1 MSQKNISKKKRK
13 KVLIISY
20 YWPPCGGIGVLRCL
34 KLAKYLSEFG
44 WEPVVYTAENA
55 HYPSYDE
62 GNFKDIPEGMTILK
76 QPIFEPYTFYKKFT
90 GQPKNA
96 NVNHALVATD
106 QKRGLRHTIS
116 VWIRSNIFI
125 PDARAFWIRPSV
137 KFLVNYLK
145 NNPVDAI
152 FSDGPPHT
160 NNVIACRIKQKTGIP
175 WIADFQDPW
184 TQVDLYERLIL
195 TDWADRK
202 YHDLEQETFQ
212 NADRITIASPSWKTD
227 LEDIGA
233 KNVSVF
239 YYGYDK
245 ADFQDL
251 IPKYDK
257 KFTLT
262 HTGLLGADRMPTGLF
277 EAVSELAEENKA
289 FRDAFR
295 FRTVGK
301 TDNEVLQKAKD
312 LGIWDLLEVIS
323 QVPREQALQYTANS
337 QMLLLLLNLAG
348 NTMGRIPGKLYEYFA
363 VKRPILCLGPTGS
376 DSDRMISE
384 VKAGFSANYHEKDK
398 IKKLL
403 FHYFQIWQE
412 RKVIPLETANFE
424 KYTNYAQTQK
434 IAQLLDQITR

>member
-1 MSQKNISKKKRK
+1 MPRK
-13 KVLIISY
+13 KVLIITY
-20 YWPPCGGIGVLRCL
+20 YFPPCGGIGVLRCL
-34 KLAKYLSEFG
+34 KLTKYLRDFG
-44 WEPVVYTAENA
+44 WEPVIYTAQNA

-62 GNFKDIPEGMTILK
+62 SNFKDIPEGITVLR

-90 GQPKNA
+90 GQPPNA

-106 QKRGLRHTIS
+106 QKRGLRHTIA

-137 KFLVNYLK
+137 KFLLNYLK

-160 NNVIACRIKQKTGIP
+160 NHVIACRIKQKTGIP

-195 TDWADRK
+195 TQWADRK
-202 YHDLEQETFQ
+202 YHRLEQETFR
-212 NADRITIASPSWKTD
+212 NADRITIASPTWKKD
-227 LEDIGA
+227 LENIGA

-239 YYGYDK
+239 YYGYDTP
-245 ADFQDL
+245 DFQDL
-251 IPKYDK
+251 TPVFEDI
-257 KFTLT
+257 FSLT

-277 EAVSELAEENKA
+277 EAISELASENEA
-289 FRDAFR
+289 FKTYFR
-295 FRTVGK
+295 FRSVGK
-301 TDNEVLQKAKD
+301 TDGEVMQKAQE
-312 LGIWDLLEVIS
+312 LGIRDLIEIIP
-323 QVPREQALQYTANS
+323 QVPRNQALQYMANS

-363 VKRPILCLGPTGS
+363 VKRPIICLSPAGS
-376 DSDRMISE
+376 DSDNMITE
-384 VKAGFSANYHEKDK
+384 VGAGFSAEYHQKNE

-403 FHYFQIWQE
+403 VHFFEIWQ
-412 RKVIPLETANFE
+412 KDKIIKIETANFE
-424 KYTNYAQTQK
+424 KYTNYNQTQK
-434 IAQLLDQITR
+434 IAKLLDEITKS